1 MNRIDRI
8 SVSRAAVSL
17 AMGLALAVGS
27 IGVASASGRHGTYAD
42 DHNCASA
49 KKSPFDYARFSEGGY
64 VTAVT
69 AASVTVLR
77 WNGMT
82 TTYTI
87 TPTTVFT
94 EGTQPA
100 TAAQLVVGDRVNI
113 RLARSAKTTALRIN
127 IELAQ
132 LAGKVTSVSGNTITI
147 TGGQGFGRTIL
158 VGTTTTYTES
168 STPATLAAVTVGAS
182 ISAKGTIDTNG
193 TTLDAL
199 SVTIGHPVTVRG
211 TVTTVTSSSVTI
223 NRLNGASGTYTI
235 TPTTVITEGA
245 AVMTPASLVAGDK
258 VSIVVNS
265 SALTTAFKINI
276 EMAHLVGT
284 VSAVGVGGSTITII
298 AGQGFSRTVMV
309 SLTTTYTKGGAPAT
323 LADVVV
329 GVKID
334 AKGTIDT
341 NGTTLDAV
349 SVAITVPGHS
359 ETIRGVVTAVS
370 SASVTVSRL
379 NATSAIFT
387 ITPTTVITEGS
398 TVMSEAAI
406 VIGDRVNITV
416 NSTNP
421 STALKIN
428 IELAELGGFV
438 SAVSGNNITV
448 IGGQGF
454 NRTILVSASTTY
466 TKAGAPATLA
476 DVVVG
481 SKISAQGTIDVNLT
495 TLDAVSVAI
504 SKK

>member
-1 MNRIDRI
+1 MNRINRN
-8 SVSRAAVSL
+8 SVRRAAVSL

-27 IGVASASGRHGTYAD
+27 IGVASASSRHNTYAA
-42 DHNCASA
+42 DHDCASA

-64 VTAVT
+64 VTTVT
-69 AASVTVLR
+69 ATSVTVLR

-100 TAAQLVVGDRVNI
+100 TAAQLVVGDRINI
-113 RLARSAKTTALRIN
+113 RLARLAKTTALRIN

-132 LAGKVTSVSGNTITI
+132 LAGKVTSVSGDTITI
-147 TGGQGFGRTIL
+147 TGGQGFRHTIL

-168 STPATLAAVTVGAS
+168 GAPATPAAVTVGVS
-182 ISAKGTIDTNG
+182 ISAKGTVDTNG

-235 TPTTVITEGA
+235 TPTTVITEDA
-245 AVMTPASLVAGDK
+245 AVMTAASIVAGDK

-276 EMAHLVGT
+276 ELAHLVGT
-284 VSAVGVGGSTITII
+284 VSAVSGTTITII

-309 SLTTTYTKGGAPAT
+309 SPTTTYTKAGAPAT
-323 LADVVV
+323 PADVVV

-341 NGTTLDAV
+341 NGTTLNAV
-349 SVAITVPGHS
+349 SVTITVPGHS

-370 SASVTVSRL
+370 SGSVTVSRL
-379 NATSAIFT
+379 NATSAAFT
-387 ITPTTVITEGS
+387 IMPTTVITEGS
-398 TVMSEAAI
+398 TLMIEASI

-416 NSTNP
+416 NSTDP

-438 SAVSGNNITV
+438 SAVSGDSITV

-454 NRTILVSASTTY
+454 NRTILVSTSTTY

-476 DVVVG
+476 SVVVG

>member
-1 MNRIDRI
+1 
-8 SVSRAAVSL
+8 
-17 AMGLALAVGS
+17 MGLALAVGS
-27 IGVASASGRHGTYAD
+27 IGVASASGRHNTYAA
-42 DHNCASA
+42 DHDCASA

-69 AASVTVLR
+69 ATSVTVLR
-77 WNGMT
+77 WNGMS

-94 EGTQPA
+94 EGAQPA
-100 TAAQLVVGDRVNI
+100 TAAQLVVGDRINI

-132 LAGKVTSVSGNTITI
+132 LAGKVTSVSGDTITI
-147 TGGQGFGRTIL
+147 TGGQGFSRTIL

-168 STPATLAAVTVGAS
+168 GAPATLAAVTVGVS
-182 ISAKGTIDTNG
+182 ISAKGTVDTNG
-193 TTLDAL
+193 NTLDAL

-235 TPTTVITEGA
+235 TPTTVITGGA
-245 AVMTPASLVAGDK
+245 AVMTAASLVAGDQ

-276 EMAHLVGT
+276 ELAHLVGT
-284 VSAVGVGGSTITII
+284 VSAVSGTTVTII

-349 SVAITVPGHS
+349 SVAITVSGHS

-370 SASVTVSRL
+370 SGSVTVSRL
-379 NATSAIFT
+379 NATSATFT

-398 TVMSEAAI
+398 TLMIEASI

-416 NSTNP
+416 NSTDP

-466 TKAGAPATLA
+466 TKAGAPVTLA

-504 SKK
+504 SK

>member
-1 MNRIDRI
+1 MNRINRN
-8 SVSRAAVSL
+8 SVSRATVSL

-27 IGVASASGRHGTYAD
+27 IGVASASGRHGTYAA
-42 DHNCASA
+42 DHDCASA

-77 WNGMT
+77 WNGVT

-132 LAGKVTSVSGNTITI
+132 LAGKVTSVSGDSITI
-147 TGGQGFGRTIL
+147 TGGQGFSRTIL
-158 VGTTTTYTES
+158 AGTTTTYTES
-168 STPATLAAVTVGAS
+168 GTPATLAAVTVGAS

-235 TPTTVITEGA
+235 SPTTVITEGA
-245 AVMTPASLVAGDK
+245 AVMTAASLVAGDK

-276 EMAHLVGT
+276 ELAHLVGT
-284 VSAVGVGGSTITII
+284 VSAVSGTTITII
-298 AGQGFSRTVMV
+298 AGQGFSRTVIV

-379 NATSAIFT
+379 NATSATFT

-398 TVMSEAAI
+398 TVMIEASI

-438 SAVSGNNITV
+438 SAVSGNSITV

-466 TKAGAPATLA
+466 TKAGASATLA